1 MRQYH
6 SAGRRTRTT
15 TTVLRGLTVITVLA
29 SASWSTTPAHATQSR
44 VHASFGLSQPSKSP
58 FPTNW
63 HTVNDSS
70 NLTGI
75 RVNLPVPDCSVRP
88 SDCDDIAVLN
98 SLDGFNLQP
107 RVSIPFDGTIDVD
120 TATSSNLFLVDIDHD
135 EIVESSQLVW
145 DPDTTTLHVESDN
158 LLRQH
163 TRYAVIVTRGIRDSQ
178 GRNIE
183 ATQTFRSF
191 LADRCSGERECA
203 YQQALREGLDAAA
216 GLGTPA
222 AQVASA
228 SVFTTLSST
237 AVMEKIRD
245 QIKAKTPDAIDF
257 RLGPD
262 GSRTMFTRNAIN
274 EIWFD
279 RQMRVDG
286 GLSPVRLDLAP
297 LAVVPD
303 TVGSIAY
310 GKFSS
315 SDYQTQPAVFPTV
328 GTRTGVPKVQ
338 RVNELYCTLILPSG
352 QKPAAGW
359 PVMILAHAGTQHK
372 DDFALRHA
380 AIAASHGIATLAINA
395 VGHGFGS
402 RSELRLRLTDGSEV
416 AFPSGGR
423 GIDQDGGGVI
433 ANREGDRPEAPY
445 TILWERDALRQTA
458 ADLLQLVRQVE
469 VGVDV
474 DGDNEDDLDADR
486 TYLAGFSLGSN
497 YGALAAT
504 VDPSVQAMTLNVPGG
519 ALVELLRLGPARRP
533 VFGMHLQQRVPSL
546 LNSPGIDELDGV
558 PVGIPTW
565 NENKPLRQ
573 SPSVVNTVAGAMPI
587 QELIDRTE
595 WAFQSGNSLAYAPH
609 LQRDPLQG
617 VPTKAVLLQFAKG
630 DQTSPN
636 PAMTA
641 FLRASGL
648 AKRTTFYRNDLAFE
662 KDNSIPKNP
671 HGFLNNPTSLQ
682 LAGAVS
688 RGAQQQMG
696 TFFASRGEEIITP
709 EDPKDPKEPDPLDG
723 LFEVPIAQP
732 LPENLSF
739 IP

>member
-6 SAGRRTRTT
+6 SAGRLTPTRTR
-15 TTVLRGLTVITVLA
+15 VLRGLAVIAVLA
-29 SASWSTTPAHATQSR
+29 SVLWNTAPVGAAEDR
-44 VHASFGLSQPSKSP
+44 VQALFALSKPSDGP
-58 FPTNW
+58 FPANW
-63 HTVNDSS
+63 HTVNDAS

-75 RVNLPVPDCSVRP
+75 RVNLPVPECTTRP
-88 SDCDDIAVLN
+88 SDCDDVAVLN

-120 TATSSNLFLVDIDHD
+120 TATSSNLFLLDIDRE
-135 EIVESSQLVW
+135 EIVEINQLVW
-145 DPDTTTLHVESDN
+145 DPDTTTLHLESDD

-163 TRYAVIVTRGIRDSQ
+163 TRYAVIVTRGIRDPQ
-178 GRNIE
+178 GQHIK
-183 ATQTFRSF
+183 ATQEFRSF
-191 LADRCSGERECA
+191 LADPCSGERDCA
-203 YQQALREGLDAAA
+203 YQQALLEGLDAAER
-216 GLGTPA
+216 LGTPA
-222 AQVASA
+222 GHVVSA

-245 QIKAKTPDAIDF
+245 QIKATTPSAIDF

-262 GSRTMFTRNAIN
+262 GSRTMFARNAIN

-279 RQMRVDG
+279 RQTRVG
-286 GLSPVRLDLAP
+286 EPLSPVRLDLAP
-297 LAVVPD
+297 LGVVAGA
-303 TVGSIAY
+303 VGSIAY

-315 SDYQTQPAVFPTV
+315 SDYQAQPAVFPVV
-328 GTRTGVPKVQ
+328 GTRTGVPTIQ
-338 RVNELYCTLILPSG
+338 RVNELYSTLILPSG

-380 AIAASHGIATLAINA
+380 AIAASHGVATLTINA

-402 RSELRLRLTDGSEV
+402 QSKVRVRLTDGSEV

-423 GIDQDGGGVI
+423 GIDQDGDSVI

-445 TILWERDALRQTA
+445 SILWERDALRQTA

-474 DGDNEDDLDADR
+474 DGDDADDLDAAR
-486 TYLAGFSLGSN
+486 IYLAGFSLGSN

-504 VDPSVQAMTLNVPGG
+504 VDPSVQAMTLNIPGG

-533 VFGMHLQQRVPSL
+533 VFGEHLDERVQSL

-558 PVGIPTW
+558 PVVAPRW
-565 NENKPLRQ
+565 NENKPLRNL
-573 SPSVVNTVAGAMPI
+573 PPVVNTVAGAMPI
-587 QELIDRTE
+587 QELVDRTE

-609 LQRDPLQG
+609 LERDPLQG
-617 VPTKAVLLQFAKG
+617 VPAKSVLLQFAKG

-648 AKRTTFYRNDLAFE
+648 DQRTTFYRNDLAFAA
-662 KDNSIPKNP
+662 NPQVPKNP
-671 HGFLNNPTSLQ
+671 HGFLNNPTSSVPLV
-682 LAGAVS
+682 AAVS

-696 TFFASRGEEIITP
+696 TFFASDGEKIVTP
-709 EDPKDPKEPDPLDG
+709 PMPPGTPPG

-732 LPENLSF
+732 LPEVLNF

>member
-1 MRQYH
+1 VADPSGFTSLRFD
-6 SAGRRTRTT
+6 TR
-15 TTVLRGLTVITVLA
+15 
-29 SASWSTTPAHATQSR
+29 
-44 VHASFGLSQPSKSP
+44 
-58 FPTNW
+58 
-63 HTVNDSS
+63 
-70 NLTGI
+70 
-75 RVNLPVPDCSVRP
+75 
-88 SDCDDIAVLN
+88 
-98 SLDGFNLQP
+98 
-107 RVSIPFDGTIDVD
+107 D
-120 TATSSNLFLVDIDHD
+120 T
-135 EIVESSQLVW
+135 
-145 DPDTTTLHVESDN
+145 
-158 LLRQH
+158 
-163 TRYAVIVTRGIRDSQ
+163 
-178 GRNIE
+178 
-183 ATQTFRSF
+183 
-191 LADRCSGERECA
+191 
-203 YQQALREGLDAAA
+203 LRE
-216 GLGTPA
+216 P
-222 AQVASA
+222 
-228 SVFTTLSST
+228 
-237 AVMEKIRD
+237 
-245 QIKAKTPDAIDF
+245 
-257 RLGPD
+257 
-262 GSRTMFTRNAIN
+262 
-274 EIWFD
+274 
-279 RQMRVDG
+279 
-286 GLSPVRLDLAP
+286 
-297 LAVVPD
+297 
-303 TVGSIAY
+303 VGSIAY

-315 SDYQTQPAVFPTV
+315 GDYQSQPAVFPTV
-328 GTRTGVPKVQ
+328 GTRTGVPTVQ

-359 PVMILAHAGTQHK
+359 PVMILAHAGTQNK

-380 AIAASHGIATLAINA
+380 TIAASHGIATLAINA

-402 RSELRLRLTDGSEV
+402 QSRLRVRLTDGSEV
-416 AFPSGGR
+416 RFPSGGR

-445 TILWERDALRQTA
+445 TMLWERDALRQTA

-504 VDPSVQAMTLNVPGG
+504 VDPSVQATMLNVPGG

-533 VFGMHLQQRVPSL
+533 VFGQHLQQRVPSL

-558 PVGIPTW
+558 PVIAPRW

-573 SPSVVNTVAGAMPI
+573 SPPVVNTVAGAMPI

-617 VPTKAVLLQFAKG
+617 LPAKSVLLQFAKG

-696 TFFASRGEEIITP
+696 TFFASNGKEIITP
-709 EDPKDPKEPDPLDG
+709 EDPKVPKDPTDPLAG

-732 LPENLSF
+732 LPENLNF

>member
-1 MRQYH
+1 M
-6 SAGRRTRTT
+6 
-15 TTVLRGLTVITVLA
+15 
-29 SASWSTTPAHATQSR
+29 P
-44 VHASFGLSQPSKSP
+44 P
-58 FPTNW
+58 
-63 HTVNDSS
+63 
-70 NLTGI
+70 
-75 RVNLPVPDCSVRP
+75 
-88 SDCDDIAVLN
+88 
-98 SLDGFNLQP
+98 
-107 RVSIPFDGTIDVD
+107 
-120 TATSSNLFLVDIDHD
+120 
-135 EIVESSQLVW
+135 
-145 DPDTTTLHVESDN
+145 LHVESDN

-402 RSELRLRLTDGSEV
+402 RSELRVRLTNGSEV

-423 GIDQDGGGVI
+423 GIDQDGPGQDGHGVI

-474 DGDNEDDLDADR
+474 DGDDEDDLDADR
-486 TYLAGFSLGSN
+486 IYLAGFSLGSN
-497 YGALAAT
+497 YAALAAT

-533 VFGMHLQQRVPSL
+533 VFGQHLQQRVPSL

-558 PVGIPTW
+558 PVIAPRW

-573 SPSVVNTVAGAMPI
+573 SPPVVNTVVGAMPI

-595 WAFQSGNSLAYAPH
+595 WAFQSGNSPAYAPH

-617 VPTKAVLLQFAKG
+617 LPTKSVLLQFAKG

-648 AKRTTFYRNDLAFE
+648 AKRTTFYRNDLAYAE
-662 KDNSIPKNP
+662 DTTVPKNP
-671 HGFLNNPTSLQ
+671 HGFLNNPTSPVQ
-682 LAGAVS
+682 VVAAVS
-688 RGAQQQMG
+688 QGAQHQMG
-696 TFFASRGEEIITP
+696 EFFASNGKEIVAP
-709 EDPKDPKEPDPLDG
+709 PQRPD

-732 LPENLSF
+732 LPENLNF

>member
-1 MRQYH
+1 MGQYH
-6 SAGRRTRTT
+6 SAGRRTRTMT
-15 TTVLRGLTVITVLA
+15 RVLHGLTVITVLA
-29 SASWSTTPAHATQSR
+29 SGLWSTTPAHATPSGVR
-44 VHASFGLSQPSKSP
+44 ASFGLSQPSDSP
-58 FPTNW
+58 FPANW

-88 SDCDDIAVLN
+88 SDCDDVAVLN

-120 TATSSNLFLVDIDHD
+120 TATSSNLFLVNIDHD
-135 EIVESSQLVW
+135 EIVEISQLVW

-203 YQQALREGLDAAA
+203 YQEALREGLDAAKR
-216 GLGTPA
+216 LGTPA

-245 QIKAKTPDAIDF
+245 QIKAETPEAIDF
-257 RLGPD
+257 SLGPD
-262 GSRTMFTRNAIN
+262 RSRTLFTRKDIN

-279 RQMRVDG
+279 RHLEVSRP
-286 GLSPVRLDLAP
+286 LNPLRLDLAP
-297 LAVVPD
+297 LDEVVPGK
-303 TVGSIAY
+303 VGSIAY

-315 SDYQTQPAVFPTV
+315 NDYQSQPAVFPTV
-328 GTRTGVPKVQ
+328 GTRTGVPAVQ

-359 PVMILAHAGTQHK
+359 PVMVLAHAGTQHK

-402 RSELRLRLTDGSEV
+402 RSELRVRLTDGSEV

-423 GIDQDGGGVI
+423 GIDQDGSGVI
-433 ANREGDRPEAPY
+433 ANREGDRPDAPY

-458 ADLLQLVRQVE
+458 ADLLQLVRQVQ

-474 DGDNEDDLDADR
+474 DGDDTDDLDAAR
-486 TYLAGFSLGSN
+486 IYLAGFSLGSN

-533 VFGMHLQQRVPSL
+533 VFGQHLQQRVPSL
-546 LNSPGIDELDGV
+546 LNSPGIAALDGV
-558 PVGIPTW
+558 TVPPPRW
-565 NENKPLRQ
+565 NENKPLRK
-573 SPSVVNTVAGAMPI
+573 SPPVVNTVAGAMPI

-609 LQRDPLQG
+609 LERDPLQG
-617 VPTKAVLLQFAKG
+617 VPAKSVLLQFAKG

-648 AKRTTFYRNDLAFE
+648 AKRATFYRNDLAG
-662 KDNSIPKNP
+662 SSVPKNP
-671 HGFLNNPTSLQ
+671 HGFLNNPTSPG

-688 RGAQQQMG
+688 RGAQQQIG
-696 TFFASRGEEIITP
+696 TFFASNGNEIITP
-709 EDPKDPKEPDPLDG
+709 EDPKEPKDPTDPLAG
-723 LFEVPIAQP
+723 LFEVPISQP
-732 LPENLSF
+732 LPENLNF

>member
-1 MRQYH
+1 M
-6 SAGRRTRTT
+6 TK
-15 TTVLRGLTVITVLA
+15 VLRGLTVITVLA
-29 SASWSTTPAHATQSR
+29 SALCNTAPAGAAEAGVQ
-44 VHASFGLSQPSKSP
+44 ALFALSQPSDGP
-58 FPTNW
+58 FPANW
-63 HTVNDSS
+63 HTVNDTS
-70 NLTGI
+70 NLTGL
-75 RVNLPVPDCSVRP
+75 RVKLPMPDCSVRP
-88 SDCDDIAVLN
+88 SECDDVAVLN

-120 TATSSNLFLVDIDHD
+120 TATSSNLFLLDIDHD
-135 EIVESSQLVW
+135 DIVEINQPVW

-158 LLRQH
+158 LLRQQ
-163 TRYAVIVTRGIRDSQ
+163 TRYAVIVTRGIRDPQ
-178 GRNIE
+178 GKQIK
-183 ATQTFRSF
+183 ATQEFRSF
-191 LADRCSGERECA
+191 LDEPCAGERECA
-203 YQQALREGLDAAA
+203 YQQALREGLDAARR
-216 GLGTPA
+216 LGTPA
-222 AQVASA
+222 GHVASA

-245 QIKAKTPDAIDF
+245 QIKAKTPAAIDF
-257 RLGPD
+257 LLGPN
-262 GSRTMFTRNAIN
+262 GSRTMFARDAVN

-279 RQMRVDG
+279 RHIQVNGD
-286 GLSPVRLDLAP
+286 LNPLRLDLAP

-303 TVGSIAY
+303 KVGSIAY

-315 SDYQTQPAVFPTV
+315 SDYQAQPAVLPVV
-328 GTRTGVPKVQ
+328 GTRTGVPTVQ

-380 AIAASHGIATLAINA
+380 AIAASHGVATLAINA

-402 RSELRLRLTDGSEV
+402 RSELRVRLTDGSEV

-423 GIDQDGGGVI
+423 GIDQDGNDVI
-433 ANREGDRPEAPY
+433 ANREGDRPDAPY

-458 ADLLQLVRQVE
+458 ADLLQTVRQIE
-469 VGVDV
+469 VGVDA
-474 DGDNEDDLDADR
+474 DGDDEDDLDADR
-486 TYLAGFSLGSN
+486 IYLAGFSLGSN

-533 VFGMHLQQRVPSL
+533 VFGQHLAQRVPSL
-546 LNSPGIDELDGV
+546 LNSPGIDSLDGV
-558 PVGIPTW
+558 PVGPPRW
-565 NENKPLRQ
+565 NENKPLREL
-573 SPSVVNTVAGAMPI
+573 PPVVNTVSGAMPI

-595 WAFQSGNSLAYAPH
+595 WAFQPGNSLAYAPH

-617 VPTKAVLLQFAKG
+617 VPAKSVLLQFAKG

-648 AKRTTFYRNDLAFE
+648 ASRTTFYRNDLAFA

-671 HGFLNNPTSLQ
+671 HGFLNNPTSLG

-696 TFFASRGEEIITP
+696 TFFASNGKEIVTP
-709 EDPKDPKEPDPLDG
+709 EDPKDPPVSLVG

-732 LPENLSF
+732 LPEDLNF